1 MRREKLSEAEVNE
14 SLEKLEGWKFKE
26 DKIKKKFEFANFAEA
41 LAFVNKVGEIA
52 ESLDHHPDIKF
63 GWGYAK
69 IKTTT
74 HDRDGVTD
82 FDIELASQINA
93 LVPQIIESKAD
104 MSEAADKEDDAAG
117 NGV

>member
-1 MRREKLSEAEVNE
+1 MKREKLSEEEVGQA
-14 SLEKLEGWKFKE
+14 LGDLPGWKFKE

-52 ESLDHHPDIKF
+52 ERLDHHPDIKF

-82 FDIELASQINA
+82 FDIELAKQIDA
-93 LVPQIIESKAD
+93 LEPTKAD
-104 MSEAADKEDDAAG
+104 AGAADATGSAG
-117 NGV
+117 NGT

>member
-1 MRREKLSEAEVNE
+1 MRREKLSETEVNE
-14 SLEKLEGWKFKE
+14 ALKQLEGWKFKK

-52 ESLDHHPDIKF
+52 ERLDHHPDIKF

-69 IKTTT
+69 VSTTT

-82 FDIELASQINA
+82 FDIELARQIDE
-93 LVPQIIESKAD
+93 LLTSKAD
-104 MSEAADKEDDAAG
+104 KLEVVEKAERSSG
-117 NGV
+117 TGT